1 MHYGNK
7 NILYS
12 LNILYILIY
21 NVNTI
26 LVFQESFRMTNFT
39 RVIITIQWNTKMYL
53 MELAHHQPPPAW
65 SPPPLR
71 SWGQQGET
79 IWMLK
84 MNVHY
89 TWTLTLLLLYLL
101 KQLYILCILL
111 QYIIFISQTMEI
123 YTPFMLNYLSCAWS
137 SG

>member
-12 LNILYILIY
+12 LNILYVLFY

-53 MELAHHQPPPAW
+53 MELAHHQPRLLD
-65 SPPPLR
+65 PLFH
-71 SWGQQGET
+71 GALEDDKVKQFEC
-79 IWMLK
+79 LK
-84 MNVHY
+84 
-89 TWTLTLLLLYLL
+89 
-101 KQLYILCILL
+101 
-111 QYIIFISQTMEI
+111 
-123 YTPFMLNYLSCAWS
+123 
-137 SG
+137 